1 MGKKGPM
8 VSCFE
13 CAGIEVC
20 YGTKQPQLSR
30 EEARRTAAACEKLEK
45 GRTVEVIHIL
55 GREKGMSRRN
65 AHEAVQAGE
74 ALWVA
79 PGVIRLLVMK
89 KGIEPSPPDV
99 KVEEASS

>member
-8 VSCFE
+8 VSCYE

-30 EEARRTAAACEKLEK
+30 EEARSTAAACEKLER
-45 GRTVEVIHIL
+45 GRTVEVIRVL

-65 AHEAVQAGE
+65 AQDAVQAGE
-74 ALWVA
+74 AVWVA
-79 PGVIRLLVMK
+79 PGVIRLFITK
-89 KGIEPSPPDV
+89 KGIEASPSDAQV
-99 KVEEASS
+99 